1 MRYLVGGIE
10 VEAVKSVGG
19 GFYELTVVKT
29 GEKQRYI
36 AEVFES
42 VVMMLGSCK
51 THNTPH
57 PRNRDCKDWNQV

>member
-36 AEVFES
+36 AEVFENVAVPYVNLS
-42 VVMMLGSCK
+42 HIKIGS
-51 THNTPH
+51 
-57 PRNRDCKDWNQV
+57 Q